1 MFYPTLLDDNTQIL
15 IEAPASGAI
24 GKSDLEVRPDPLR
37 AVINCQEL
45 VGKIARGFATS
56 VGNALDGTGMD
67 FEVEF
72 AVRAD
77 GNGSVMISQHTTE
90 GQFICRIKYVGD
102 RNSQL

>member
-1 MFYPTLLDDNTQIL
+1 MFYPTQLDENTQVL
-15 IEAPASGAI
+15 IEAPASGAL
-24 GKSDLEVRPDPLR
+24 GKSDMEIRPDPLR
-37 AVINCQEL
+37 ALLNCQDL

-77 GNGSVMISQHTTE
+77 AYGSVMISQHTGE
-90 GQFICRIKYVGD
+90 GQFICRIKYSGD
-102 RNSQL
+102 SNSHL